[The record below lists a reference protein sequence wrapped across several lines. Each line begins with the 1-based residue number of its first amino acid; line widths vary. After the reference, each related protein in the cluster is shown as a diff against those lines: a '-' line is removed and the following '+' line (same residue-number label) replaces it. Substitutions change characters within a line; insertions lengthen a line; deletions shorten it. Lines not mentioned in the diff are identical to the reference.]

1 MRKLFIL
8 LLSASLMLFVGSCS
22 QDFVGD
28 TIDRPHEEATLVPL
42 TITVGGDQTRTYIGD
57 DGKTINWCADDT
69 IAVFDGTGK
78 REFTVVEGSVDGKF
92 ATFVGEVDASATEFY
107 AVYPFSAAESMEDG
121 LITLCAAS
129 EQRITEHNVA
139 DGAIISVGKFSISD
153 TSFTFRNAM
162 GFFRVDISAEDITAI
177 VIDGCAVAGRVAVNG
192 DGEIEEVVEAGNSVA
207 LYPNGDYFV
216 PGSYYVTLL
225 PGTTPADDFFITLE
239 REAVMQMVMSSN
251 KDVTIERND
260 GFFVRD
266 TKFVEKFV
274 IRDEESLKSF
284 LALAPTMGA
293 ESVVEVVRNVE
304 LSGEALTAA
313 TTFAG
318 TLEGNGH
325 VIKGVTLAD
334 DATALFANLEGATI
348 RNLVIDGATIA
359 TTKER
364 AAVLFASAKGVT
376 IENVSLNNCS
386 VLGGNNVALLGGELS
401 AGVNTISGVSTKS
414 GSITAGGNHCGALV
428 GYIGSGDNLGVET
441 TISNCSVEA
450 QFSTASHDGNS
461 YGKLVGALKG
471 YDNKDVLNIEQC
483 SAAIAVADG
492 SSFTSYYSNDFRSA
506 FVAELVEGNEHLLG
520 RHDYF
525 RGVVT
530 IDNELFVP
538 KWDGVSVVEPLGSD
552 VWSAYDLAYHQGK
565 SLSALTFKQSVDLGH
580 YLFTP
585 LKSVA
590 TLDGGGFTLY
600 NLAVNTIFDG
610 QGSAFIQSTSG
621 TTVHKNLTFEGA
633 DIKCY
638 HDATIPNPVY
648 GDTNDG
654 NSGNAFAGTLVAR
667 ASGTYT
673 VENVHA
679 KSGSVYGV
687 CKIGGLIGANFAN
700 NFTMTNS
707 SVDGYSVSNYDPLV
721 PNYYCVPQTSVS
733 LSFLGTG
740 IVHGMQWWYTAG
752 ECGGLIGILISKQ
765 ATISGC
771 SVTNTDV
778 NCIGQPNKE
787 VVANV
792 YKSSNFN
799 ANDPYRNGVELIAKG
814 MTVIAG
820 RHSNQFIGDI
830 VSQRTSASS
839 SDYTVSITDYT
850 VLGNSYGGV
859 SAESDDGHNHQY
871 QTNKYC
877 DIVGCL
883 YYVGVD
889 VNVIIIS
896 KHVYHYA
903 GQLTFQPK
911 GGGSVTITEASGK
924 GSEKSWTGG
933 DFSMSGLGGSSEY
946 PAAPSTL

>member
-1 MRKLFIL
+1 
-8 LLSASLMLFVGSCS
+8 MLFAGACS
-22 QDFVGD
+22 QDFTGD
-28 TIDRPHEEATLVPL
+28 TIDKPQQEVALVPL
-42 TITVGGDQTRTYIGD
+42 TIKVGGDQTRTYIGE
-57 DGKTINWCADDT
+57 DGKTINWCDGDT
-69 IAVFDGTGK
+69 IAVFDGKGK
-78 REFTVVEGSVDGKF
+78 REFTIVEGSVDGKF

-107 AVYPFSAAESMEDG
+107 AVYPFSAAESMDEG
-121 LITLCAAS
+121 VITICAAS

-139 DGAIISVGKFSISD
+139 DGAIISVGNFSVSD
-153 TSFTFRNAM
+153 ESFTFRNAM
-162 GFFRVDISAEDITAI
+162 GFFRVDISAEDINAI
-177 VIDGCAVAGRVAVNG
+177 VIDGCAVAGKVAVNG
-192 DGEIEEVVEAGNSVA
+192 DGEIEEVLEAGNSVT
-207 LYPNGDYFV
+207 LYPNGECFV

-225 PGTTPADDFFITLE
+225 PGTTPADDFYITLN
-239 REAVMQMVMSSN
+239 RDAVMQMVMTSS

-266 TKFVEKFV
+266 TKFAEKFV

-284 LALAPTMGA
+284 LALAPTMDG
-293 ESVVEVVRNVE
+293 ESVVEVVRDVE
-304 LSGEALTAA
+304 LSGEALVAA
-313 TTFAG
+313 TSFVG
-318 TLEGNGH
+318 TLEGNDH
-325 VIKGVTLAD
+325 VIKGVTLAED
-334 DATALFANLEGATI
+334 GQALFANLDGATI
-348 RNLVIDGATIA
+348 RNLVIDGAIVN
-359 TTKER
+359 TTNVG

-376 IENVSLNNCS
+376 IENVALNNCS
-386 VLGGNNVALLGGELS
+386 VSGGDKVALLGGELTT
-401 AGVNTISGVSTKS
+401 GVNTISGVS
-414 GSITAGGNHCGALV
+414 IAGGNITASGSHCGALV
-428 GYIGSGDNLGVET
+428 GYIGSVDNLGVDA
-441 TISNCSVEA
+441 TISNCSVVA
-450 QFSTASHDGNS
+450 QFSTAAHEGSS
-461 YGKLVGALKG
+461 YGKLVGTLKG
-471 YDNKDVLNIEQC
+471 YDNKEELNVEQC
-483 SAAIAVADG
+483 SADITIADG
-492 SSFTSYYSNDFRSA
+492 SVFTSYYHNDYRSA
-506 FVAELVEGNEHLLG
+506 FVAELGEGNDHLLG
-520 RHDYF
+520 RHEYF

-530 IDNELFVP
+530 IDSELFVP

-565 SLSALTFKQSVDLGH
+565 SLSTLTFKQSVDLGH
-580 YLFTP
+580 HLFTP

-590 TLDGGGFTLY
+590 TLDGSGFTLY

-721 PNYYCVPQTSVS
+721 PNYYCVPQTSIS

-792 YKSSNFN
+792 YSSSDFD
-799 ANDPYRNGVELIAKG
+799 ANNPYRTGVSLIAKG
-814 MTVIAG
+814 KTVIAG

-850 VLGNSYGGV
+850 VSGNSYGGV
-859 SAESDDGHNHQY
+859 SVESDNSYNHQY
-871 QTNKYC
+871 QNNKYC

-889 VNVIIIS
+889 VNILTMS

-903 GQLTFQPK
+903 GQLTFQPM
-911 GGGSVTITEASGK
+911 GGNSVTITEASGK

-933 DFSMSGLGGSSEY
+933 DFEVVSVLSGKSEY
-946 PAAPSTL
+946 PAAPPTL